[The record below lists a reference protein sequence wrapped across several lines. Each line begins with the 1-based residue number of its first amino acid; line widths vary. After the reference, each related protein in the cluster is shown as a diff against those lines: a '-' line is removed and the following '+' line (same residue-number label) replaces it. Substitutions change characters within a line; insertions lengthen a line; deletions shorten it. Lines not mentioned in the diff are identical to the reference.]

1 MNKVG
6 STRIFVEDENL
17 FLLKVTSNDSMS
29 TGGINTTATSS
40 SNNNKPRES
49 RKDSGSAARHRRD
62 VMQKLQDT
70 VSSMKSW
77 KIDDVIE
84 TSK

>member
-1 MNKVG
+1 
-6 STRIFVEDENL
+6 
-17 FLLKVTSNDSMS
+17 MS

-40 SNNNKPRES
+40 PNNNKPRKS

-62 VMQKLQDT
+62 MMQKLQDT